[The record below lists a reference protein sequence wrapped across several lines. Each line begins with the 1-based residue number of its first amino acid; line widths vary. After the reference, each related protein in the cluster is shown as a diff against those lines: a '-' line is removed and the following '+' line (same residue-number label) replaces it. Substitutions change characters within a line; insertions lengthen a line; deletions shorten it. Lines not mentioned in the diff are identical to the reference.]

1 MKSVLPHCSTGGG
14 GDAGGSSAE
23 VSTHV
28 PHGLNEVVHAI
39 LHIGVALINTRVHVG
54 TLEFLLGKTL
64 HDRHH
69 AGGS

>member
-1 MKSVLPHCSTGGG
+1 
-14 GDAGGSSAE
+14 
-23 VSTHV
+23 
-28 PHGLNEVVHAI
+28 
-39 LHIGVALINTRVHVG
+39 VALINTRVHVG